1 MLVTLRDVFHGSQ
14 RGCGFAA
21 GTSGGFRP
29 SRAVGIYRYAISSD
43 GDMLVVRKL
52 DDTLGLPRL
61 ASAALRDNRTGKN
74 IVYRNDGLFRQSVY
88 GVLAGYEDVN
98 NPDRL
103 ALGSV
108 IHEAVGGPCCRCE
121 SGNGCADGSVR
132 DRDAGF
138 G

>member
-1 MLVTLRDVFHGSQ
+1 MDHREGARLQ
-14 RGCGFAA
+14 RAHRVDFDHRVRLEFI
-21 GTSGGFRP
+21 GTQL
-29 SRAVGIYRYAISSD
+29 SSD

-52 DDTLGLPRL
+52 DDTLWLPRL